1 MKRIGLRRP
10 LVAHPKNIGGIEVSV
25 EEEVAGELIS
35 MGVNMPFSV
44 SRLQFHVIAICHDN
58 QTNKAQGQTFKK
70 LGMYLPVFP
79 HRLDMCTSHVVSRI
93 EALNDVRILHN

>member
-1 MKRIGLRRP
+1 MERIGLHRP
-10 LVAHPKNIGGIEVSV
+10 LVAHPKNIGGISV

-35 MGVNMPFSV
+35 TDVNMPFSV
-44 SRLQFHVIAICHDN
+44 SRLQFYVIAICHDN

-79 HRLDMCTSHVVSRI
+79 HRLDMCTSHVVV
-93 EALNDVRILHN
+93 LKL